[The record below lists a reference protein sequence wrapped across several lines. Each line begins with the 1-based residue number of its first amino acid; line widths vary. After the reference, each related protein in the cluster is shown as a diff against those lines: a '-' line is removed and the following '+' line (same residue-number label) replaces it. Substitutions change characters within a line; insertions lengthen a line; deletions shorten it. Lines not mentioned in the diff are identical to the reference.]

1 MTDKLPKSVIK
12 DDYEPKVDIT
22 SEKMP
27 EELQTKLELVTPF
40 ARRYAELRANGLKQA
55 DAAKKAGSQATT
67 RPSLTRVGYNTEQQ
81 DGIKEYIMWLEYK
94 RAKASAV
101 DEIEIVQMIR
111 DTYKSAMMDGKYN
124 DANKA
129 AELLGNMIGAFANKN
144 ATKETALN
152 EGKNLNQHLPKNN
165 TKAFKEDNDDIE
177 EEDRVSK
184 LQKMLQDAKQVV
196 RKEE

>member
-1 MTDKLPKSVIK
+1 MSDKKKISSSVLK
-12 DDYEPKVDIT
+12 DGYEPKVDIT

-27 EELQTKLELVTPF
+27 EELQTKLELLTPF
-40 ARRYAELRANGLKQA
+40 ARRYAELRATTLKQA
-55 DAAKKAGSQATT
+55 DAAKKAGSQAST
-67 RPSLTRVGYNTEQQ
+67 RQSLTRVGYNTEQL
-81 DGIKEYIMWLEYK
+81 DGVKEYIMWLEYK

-144 ATKETALN
+144 ASKDTAVN
-152 EGKNLNQHLPKNN
+152 EGKNLSATKNN
-165 TKAFKEDNDDIE
+165 TTAFKEDNADIE
-177 EEDRVSK
+177 EDDRVAK
-184 LQKMLQDAKQVV
+184 LTKMLQDAKHVV
-196 RKEE
+196 VKE